1 MNLTLSKR
9 GDYIVRAAI
18 SLASSYESGAP
29 AKRHKI
35 SVEMGIPRTFVSQIL
50 GGLVQ
55 AGVAVSTFGKSGGYR
70 LSRPPAEVT
79 LLEVVEAGE
88 GPLTFGSCALGGGPC
103 HWDSVCPIHETW
115 APASMAFRKEL
126 EGTTL
131 ADVVERSKAIEA
143 GTYRIPSDAH
153 RWGAAMMSVSDSVQ
167 VELGVEKI
175 APRLRNGA
183 SWLAPHV
190 QAASA
195 EGEAIRVRVGPAGAS
210 WLGKNVAIHLGDADG
225 NGEMLAIPFTW
236 EATGPAGLFPQ
247 LTGEL
252 RLTAVDPER
261 SELSLSGHYRPPLG
275 RAGQVLDEALLSK
288 VAAATVRSFLRRIAR
303 TLEEAEPAG

>member
-1 MNLTLSKR
+1 
-9 GDYIVRAAI
+9 
-18 SLASSYESGAP
+18 
-29 AKRHKI
+29 
-35 SVEMGIPRTFVSQIL
+35 
-50 GGLVQ
+50 
-55 AGVAVSTFGKSGGYR
+55 
-70 LSRPPAEVT
+70 
-79 LLEVVEAGE
+79 
-88 GPLTFGSCALGGGPC
+88 
-103 HWDSVCPIHETW
+103 
-115 APASMAFRKEL
+115 
-126 EGTTL
+126 
-131 ADVVERSKAIEA
+131 
-143 GTYRIPSDAH
+143 
-153 RWGAAMMSVSDSVQ
+153 MMSVSDSVQ